1 MGQVRAIATSEIS
14 HRPGDAYRLQSPISM
29 LSKGIILQISSVFEA
44 SRANILSY
52 CLRTYV
58 QACHMDKKN
67 PIVGAR
73 RSAGLKIKA

>member
-1 MGQVRAIATSEIS
+1 MGQVRAIATSEIC

-29 LSKGIILQISSVFEA
+29 LSKGIFFQFSSVFEA

-52 CLRTYV
+52 GMRTYV

-67 PIVGAR
+67 SYGGVRG
-73 RSAGLKIKA
+73 SAGLKIKA